1 MEKMT
6 KLMCVLAVGAGMAM
20 ISCQQ
25 EKPMEKPETSV
36 EAGVSK
42 VSVSVGAGIVKTR
55 SAVVTEGSTR
65 SLTFTTGDRLYVR
78 GEITG
83 TDPQKIVAGYLDIE
97 GTPDPGATRA
107 DFSGTLSVFEFESAG
122 TPDVY
127 SASTYDFAD
136 AAHPLAECSSIL
148 GWLVHNGAVGFTV
161 DAGQNGAYTNTIAAT
176 VDDLMTQSLPVYGY
190 YDAGSF
196 PLSMGDTAGSCTPI
210 FNVNLSGL
218 KPDAEYTLV
227 YRSGDNACTITGTNT
242 LGTITA
248 DGFGNAAF
256 SCYVSG
262 ATTAE
267 DFHGFYLTNTADG
280 SDIRITTLATKA
292 LVSKVYNATRVAY
305 PANVNLDVTYYFD
318 ANDVRYYQAKDG
330 QTISGAFDGYGG
342 YVTIA
347 DGATVTLNISLP
359 GSDFLSAPSNCD
371 HAAIHCL
378 GDANIILADGSFNQ
392 VESGAGSAYPAVF
405 VPEGSTLT
413 ISGTG
418 ELKAVGA
425 HGKGAGIG
433 GGYRINSGN
442 LIIEGGVI
450 SALTST
456 SYHSAAIGSGQR
468 GTCGNITV
476 TGGVIND
483 ATYEGTGDY
492 YGAGI
497 GSGYSGTC
505 GAITIIGGL
514 IGGGSYGGVRVKGG
528 AAIGTGRNGTCGDI
542 TIGTGITSVYV
553 EGATGA
559 TLIGPYNT
567 SNYCD
572 VYFGDF
578 KAYDKTVR
586 KWYNND
592 TMAYDQTKLEL
603 DCTYGGIE
611 IRILGSAWDLA
622 PATP

>member
-1 MEKMT
+1 MKKT
-6 KLMCVLAVGAGMAM
+6 SKLMCLLALSAAMAL

-25 EKPMEKPETSV
+25 KEAVPVEKPETPV
-36 EAGVSK
+36 ETGVSK

-78 GEITG
+78 GEIIG

-107 DFSGTLSVFEFESAG
+107 DFSGTLSVYEFESAG

-136 AAHPLAECSSIL
+136 AGNPLAECSSIL
-148 GWLVHNGAVGFTV
+148 GWMVHNGAVGFTV

-176 VDDLMTQSLPVYGY
+176 VDDLMTRSLPVYGY

-196 PLSMGDTAGSCTPI
+196 PLSMGDTPGSCTPI

-218 KPDAEYTLV
+218 KADAEYTLV
-227 YRSGDNACTITGTNT
+227 YRGGDNACTITGTKA

-248 DGFGNAAF
+248 DGSGNSAF
-256 SCYVSG
+256 ACYVSG

-267 DFHGFYLTNTADG
+267 EFHGFHLTNTADG

-305 PANVNLDVTYYFD
+305 PANVNLDIKYSLD
-318 ANDVRYYQAKDG
+318 ANDLRYYQAKDG
-330 QTISGAFDGYGG
+330 QTISGAFDGGDG

-347 DGATVTLNISLP
+347 DGATILLNISLP
-359 GSDFLSAPSNCD
+359 GSDYITAPSNCD

-378 GDANIILADGSFNQ
+378 GDANVILADGSYNQ
-392 VESGAGSAYPAVF
+392 VESGEGSAYPAVF

-418 ELKAVGA
+418 ELLAIGTR
-425 HGKGAGIG
+425 GKGAGIG
-433 GGYRINSGN
+433 GGYRINCGN
-442 LIIEGGVI
+442 IVIEGGVI
-450 SALTST
+450 SAFTDE
-456 SYHSAAIGSGQR
+456 YSAAIGSGER

-483 ATYEGTGDY
+483 ATYDGIGDY

-497 GSGYSGTC
+497 GSGYNGTC
-505 GAITIIGGL
+505 GAITISGGQ
-514 IGGGSYGGVRVKGG
+514 IGGGSGGVCGKQG
-528 AAIGTGRNGTCGDI
+528 AAIGTGKYGTCGDI
-542 TIGTGITSVYV
+542 AIGTGITSVFV
-553 EGATGA
+553 EGQAGA

-578 KAYDKTVR
+578 KVYDKTVR
-586 KWYNND
+586 KWYRNE
-592 TMAYDQTKLEL
+592 TSAYDQSAIIS
-603 DCTYGGIE
+603 DTYGGIE
-611 IRILGSAWDLA
+611 IINSGHVWDLA